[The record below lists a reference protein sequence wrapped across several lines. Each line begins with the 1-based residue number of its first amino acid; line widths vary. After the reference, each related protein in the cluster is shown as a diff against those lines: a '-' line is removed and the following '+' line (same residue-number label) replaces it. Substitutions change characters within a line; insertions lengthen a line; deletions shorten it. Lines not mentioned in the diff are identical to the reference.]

1 MSKPMMKS
9 ISVETVLSAMKDQSE
24 YNCASLR
31 DALQAPKGY
40 PMSQRMEIIVKNG
53 FADLISKT
61 PANTFMITDAGLEH
75 LEKNLHMVQGTAE
88 INHVPPADLFEDQ
101 EPLSNVAAVIK
112 ETEELGNALRTVRR
126 MLIEAMMKT

>member
-9 ISVETVLSAMKDQSE
+9 ISVETVLSAMRDQSE

-31 DALQAPKGY
+31 EAIQAPKGY

-53 FADLISKT
+53 FAERTATT
-61 PANTFMITDAGLEH
+61 PTNTYMITDDGLEH
-75 LEKNLHMVQGTAE
+75 LAKNMHKVQGTAE
-88 INHVPPADLFEDQ
+88 ITHTPPADLFEDQ